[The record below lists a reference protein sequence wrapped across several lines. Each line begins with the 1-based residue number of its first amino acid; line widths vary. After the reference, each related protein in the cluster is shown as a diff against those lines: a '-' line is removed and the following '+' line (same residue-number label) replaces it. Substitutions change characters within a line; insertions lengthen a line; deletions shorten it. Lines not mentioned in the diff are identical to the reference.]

1 MFINTDSLIINNVN
15 MGQYLV
21 QADFEYDKI
30 WSSDTGRD
38 NFAGTMQGT
47 LVGIFPK
54 IVCYYRALTPT
65 EIHLLAPIFDSAWQ
79 TVQYYDDNAG
89 ATKTMT
95 SYTGDWKVTSKNMY
109 KGEPFQVSFIAKR
122 RRT

>member
-1 MFINTDSLIINNVN
+1 MYINENSLIIDGIN

-21 QADFEYDKI
+21 QADFDYEKI

-54 IVCYYRALTPT
+54 ITCYFRGLTST
-65 EIHLLAPIFDSAWQ
+65 EVHTLAPIFDSAWQ
-79 TVQYYDDNAG
+79 TVQYDDDNTG
-89 ATKTMT
+89 TTKTMT
-95 SYTGDWKVTSKNMY
+95 TYTGNWKASNKNLN
-109 KGEPFQVSFIAKR
+109 KAEPFQISFVSKR
-122 RRT
+122 RRS

>member
-1 MFINTDSLIINNVN
+1 MFVNKDSLIINGTN

-21 QADFEYDKI
+21 QVDYEYDKI
-30 WSSDTGRD
+30 WSKDTGRE

-54 IVCYYRALTPT
+54 LVCNFRKLTPQ
-65 EIHLLAPIFDSAWQ
+65 EVHLLAPIFDSAWQ
-79 TVQYYDDNAG
+79 TVQYHDDNKG
-89 ATKTMT
+89 MMTTMET
-95 SYTGDWKVTSKNMY
+95 YCGDWKIASKNMD
-109 KGEPFQVSFIAKR
+109 KGEPFQISFVSKR